1 MQRASSDTVRL
12 ILLVAAS
19 TVSRGVRSFVD
30 DTRVPIFCHGHV
42 VAALQVLDV
51 QASKEQYRYKSDKCK
66 VIAHNFGQRRPFLF
80 RMGLF
85 SILNLQFSWVAVL
98 MYFRWQCTFE
108 CYIGKGF
115 AEISC
120 APGPN

>member
-12 ILLVAAS
+12 ILLDAAS

-66 VIAHNFGQRRPFLF
+66 VIAHNFGQRRPIPLQD
-80 RMGLF
+80 GLVQY
-85 SILNLQFSWVAVL
+85 SQSAVQL
-98 MYFRWQCTFE
+98 GCSVDVLSMAVH
-108 CYIGKGF
+108 I
-115 AEISC
+115 
-120 APGPN
+120 